1 MIITLK
7 GNRPDLFKDSN
18 IGTLSTWTITRV
30 VGDGTGK
37 GATYS
42 GPSYV
47 DKGAA
52 LNATVTIAEGYE
64 LNGSVT
70 VTMGGEGQA
79 FTHVGNV
86 ITISIA
92 AVTGNVMIKVPTKK
106 TAAGGEEGGGNGD
119 SGNTPDTPDTP
130 ASGTVL
136 TLYKTL
142 PSSKAQC
149 MYYKDIWKFQGN
161 GTVAS
166 WQPEVCAVDVSG
178 LIGKQLSI
186 TAAHGVVADAWY
198 GAFTNALLANIALT
212 DLASF
217 AFPDPTAANCEV
229 VGDKNTIVEAI
240 NVSVESN
247 NPNTKTFTVPSG
259 AKYLYFT
266 NLKKYQ
272 TEDAKVV
279 VV

>member
-7 GNRPDLFKDSN
+7 KADFSKNN
-18 IGTLSTWTITRV
+18 IGTLSTWSISRV
-30 VGDGTGK
+30 LGN

-42 GPSYV
+42 GVTYV

-52 LNATVTIAEGYE
+52 LNATVTIAENYE

-70 VTMGGEGQA
+70 VTMGGEAVTSGI
-79 FTHVGNV
+79 TTNGKT
-86 ITISIA
+86 ITIAIA
-92 AVTGNVMIKVPTKK
+92 SVTGNVVIKVPTIN
-106 TAAGGEEGGGNGD
+106 TSTGEEGGGNDD
-119 SGNTPDTPDTP
+119 SGNTPDTP

-149 MYYKDIWKFQGN
+149 MYYKDLWKFQGN
-161 GTVAS
+161 VTVAS
-166 WQPEVCAVDVSG
+166 WQPEVCVVDVSG
-178 LIGKQLSI
+178 LIGKQLSV

-240 NVSVESN
+240 NVAVESN
-247 NPNTKTFTVPSG
+247 KPNTKTFTVPAG

-272 TEDAKVV
+272 AEDAKVV
-279 VV
+279 VIG

>member
-1 MIITLK
+1 MIITIK
-7 GNRPDLFKDSN
+7 GSRPDIFKDSN
-18 IGTLSTWTITRV
+18 IGTLSTWTISRV
-30 VGDGTGK
+30 LGD
-37 GATYS
+37 GATYN
-42 GPSYV
+42 GVTFV
-47 DKGAA
+47 DKNAA

-64 LNGSVT
+64 IGAAGVT
-70 VTMGGEGQA
+70 VTMGGSPVTSGI
-79 FTHVGNV
+79 TVNGNTV
-86 ITISIA
+86 TISIGS
-92 AVTGNVMIKVPTKK
+92 VTGNVVIKVPTKNIA
-106 TAAGGEEGGGNGD
+106 TGEEGGGNEDG
-119 SGNTPDTPDTP
+119 GNTPDTP

-178 LIGKQLSI
+178 LIGKQLSV

-247 NPNTKTFTVPSG
+247 KPNTKTFTVPSG